1 MKVHIHAQRPG
12 HVLDMAADWGTLHDI
27 KCDNMVDQFHKNK
40 EKQQKMEK
48 KPLGI
53 LTVVSGEGWTELFE
67 KSGCDVVSGGQ
78 SMNPSVQ
85 ELSAGMENGQYEKYI
100 ILPNNKN
107 IILAAQQLKK
117 MLGEKVH
124 IVPST
129 NPMEGLA
136 AAMIFDDKATIAEN
150 LDAMSDRLSDIR
162 SGMITTAVR
171 DSIVGESTI
180 HKDDFMGLVKG
191 CEVISVPELSDCFMQ
206 VLGELIDE
214 DTEIVTIYYGKDLSE
229 EDCQKEIEKAEK
241 AYPDVTFE
249 MYEGDQP
256 LYPMFIAAE

>member
-1 MKVHIHAQRPG
+1 
-12 HVLDMAADWGTLHDI
+12 MAADWGTLHDI

-53 LTVVSGEGWTELFE
+53 LTVVSGVGWTELFE

-129 NPMEGLA
+129 NPMEGWQLLWFL
-136 AAMIFDDKATIAEN
+136 MV
-150 LDAMSDRLSDIR
+150 RPLSRKILMPWPTVFQT
-162 SGMITTAVR
+162 SGAV
-171 DSIVGESTI
+171 
-180 HKDDFMGLVKG
+180 
-191 CEVISVPELSDCFMQ
+191 
-206 VLGELIDE
+206 
-214 DTEIVTIYYGKDLSE
+214 
-229 EDCQKEIEKAEK
+229 
-241 AYPDVTFE
+241 
-249 MYEGDQP
+249 
-256 LYPMFIAAE
+256 

>member
-1 MKVHIHAQRPG
+1 MIVAAGDNLVKVHIHAQRPG

-78 SMNPSVQ
+78 SRIHPCRNSR
-85 ELSAGMENGQYEKYI
+85 AGMENGQYEKYI

-124 IVPST
+124 TYHPRT
-129 NPMEGLA
+129 
-136 AAMIFDDKATIAEN
+136 
-150 LDAMSDRLSDIR
+150 RW
-162 SGMITTAVR
+162 
-171 DSIVGESTI
+171 
-180 HKDDFMGLVKG
+180 KG
-191 CEVISVPELSDCFMQ
+191 WQLLWF
-206 VLGELIDE
+206 
-214 DTEIVTIYYGKDLSE
+214 
-229 EDCQKEIEKAEK
+229 
-241 AYPDVTFE
+241 
-249 MYEGDQP
+249 
-256 LYPMFIAAE
+256 